1 MNDNFPFE
9 LKTTNISLFGM
20 GHDESGYNQGF
31 QSSLKCVKVKM
42 VPKSVLILLCWFST
56 PAFSMSVKS
65 GLTCSI
71 LRDQD
76 PVTYL
81 REYTEKALGNWG
93 IIDMYPRRSVNVL
106 SCTCAKDE
114 NDEFRETLFDPLTEP
129 SFDNSVAERWLAWR
143 EEDMEIFRIVW
154 LHDCYRA
161 QIELNG
167 NRYAPNKMQELLKNK
182 VLLVENIQTLNG
194 GRFAFGEQVYD
205 GPYASLIFRRVT
217 FGRLSAGPGGLQLDN
232 FNLAVFDTITFN
244 PERSRGRMSISV
256 NMNSSNAD
264 FRIVNSIFPS
274 YQDMEKDRALRGFY
288 FTIDVVNTGCNPQG
302 EVTLRNNHFG
312 VLLSGNILVYRAQ
325 KVVLENNVV
334 DILDQNS
341 FELLSKH

>member
-1 MNDNFPFE
+1 
-9 LKTTNISLFGM
+9 
-20 GHDESGYNQGF
+20 
-31 QSSLKCVKVKM
+31 
-42 VPKSVLILLCWFST
+42 
-56 PAFSMSVKS
+56 
-65 GLTCSI
+65 
-71 LRDQD
+71 
-76 PVTYL
+76 
-81 REYTEKALGNWG
+81 
-93 IIDMYPRRSVNVL
+93 
-106 SCTCAKDE
+106 
-114 NDEFRETLFDPLTEP
+114 
-129 SFDNSVAERWLAWR
+129 
-143 EEDMEIFRIVW
+143 
-154 LHDCYRA
+154 
-161 QIELNG
+161 
-167 NRYAPNKMQELLKNK
+167 MQELLKNK

-194 GRFAFGEQVYD
+194 GRFSFGEQAYDGPYGAYD

-244 PERSRGRMSISV
+244 PERSRSRMSISV

-274 YQDMEKDRALRGFY
+274 YQDMEKDRALRRFF

-302 EVTLRNNHFG
+302 EVTLKNNHFG

-341 FELLSKH
+341 FELINVPDILIRENRLV